1 MRTIG
6 FLPLILLP
14 LACASTA
21 PSPEL
26 VDARR
31 AYDEA
36 RVSRAATY
44 GPDRLLVAK
53 QALDRAESAHRD
65 DANSFEERRLAYV
78 ARRKAEYAKAYGNY
92 AMAKRDQEV
101 ARKTYMDKQDRLRRE
116 AEATAETRTKELE
129 DTRETLSSAQ
139 SRIAT
144 QQTDI
149 QKSKAELA
157 SEREARERAEQNAAA
172 AVASLRELA
181 QIKED
186 SRGTIITLDGAVLFV
201 TAKAEL
207 LPLAKQKL
215 DEVAKALTDLDAKQ
229 TITVEGHTD
238 SRGADDMNQ
247 KLSED
252 RANAVR
258 AYLVERGVKPERI
271 KAVGRG
277 ESTPITSNDTPEGR
291 ANNRRVEI
299 VIGKG

>member
-1 MRTIG
+1 MKTAG
-6 FLPLILLP
+6 FFPLLLLP
-14 LACASTA
+14 LACASTS

-31 AYDEA
+31 AYDNA

-44 GPDRLLVAK
+44 GPDRVLVAK
-53 QALDRAESAHRD
+53 QALDRAEAAHRD
-65 DANSFEERRLAYV
+65 DSGSFEERRLAYI
-78 ARRKAEYAKAYGNY
+78 ARRKAEYAQAYGNY
-92 AMAKRDQEV
+92 ALSKRDEEN
-101 ARKTYMDKQDRLRRE
+101 ARRAYMDKQDRLRRQ
-116 AEATAETRTKELE
+116 AEATAETRTRELE
-129 DTRETLSSAQ
+129 NTRENLNSAQ
-139 SRIAT
+139 S
-144 QQTDI
+144 DI
-149 QKSKAELA
+149 QKGKAELA
-157 SEREARERAEQNAAA
+157 SEREARLKAEQNAAA

-181 QIKED
+181 QVKED

-201 TAKAEL
+201 TGKAEL

-238 SRGADDMNQ
+238 SRGADDMNL

-258 AYLVERGVKPERI
+258 AYLVERGVKPDRI
-271 KAVGRG
+271 KSVGRG
-277 ESTPITSNDTPEGR
+277 EATPIASNDTPEGR

-299 VIGKG
+299 VIGNKG

>member
-1 MRTIG
+1 MKTAG
-6 FLPLILLP
+6 FFPLLLLP
-14 LACASTA
+14 LACASTS

-31 AYDEA
+31 AYDDA

-44 GPDRLLVAK
+44 GPDRVLVAK
-53 QALDRAESAHRD
+53 QALDRAEAAHRD
-65 DANSFEERRLAYV
+65 DSGSFEERRLAYI
-78 ARRKAEYAKAYGNY
+78 ARRKAEYAQAYGNY
-92 AMAKRDQEV
+92 ALSKRDEEN
-101 ARKTYMDKQDRLRRE
+101 ARRAYMDKQDRLRRQ
-116 AEATAETRTKELE
+116 AEATAETRTRELE
-129 DTRETLSSAQ
+129 NTRENLNSAQ
-139 SRIAT
+139 S
-144 QQTDI
+144 DI
-149 QKSKAELA
+149 QKGKAELA
-157 SEREARERAEQNAAA
+157 SEREARLKAEQNAAA

-181 QIKED
+181 QVKED

-201 TAKAEL
+201 TGKAEL

-238 SRGADDMNQ
+238 SRGADDMNL

-258 AYLVERGVKPERI
+258 AYLVERGVKPDRI
-271 KAVGRG
+271 KSVGRG
-277 ESTPITSNDTPEGR
+277 EATPIASNDTPEGR

-299 VIGKG
+299 VIGNKG

>member
-6 FLPLILLP
+6 FLPLILLLP
-14 LACASTA
+14 LGCASTA

-78 ARRKAEYAKAYGNY
+78 ARRKAEFAKAYGNY
-92 AMAKRDQEV
+92 AMAKRDEEI
-101 ARKTYMDKQDRLRRE
+101 ARKTYMDKQDRLRRQ

-139 SRIAT
+139 SH
-144 QQTDI
+144 I
-149 QKSKAELA
+149 QKSTAELA
-157 SEREARERAEQNAAA
+157 TERAAREKAEKDAAA
-172 AVASLRELA
+172 AYASLRELA
-181 QIKED
+181 SIKED
-186 SRGTIITLDGAVLFV
+186 SRGTIITLDGSVLFV

-215 DEVAKALTDLDAKQ
+215 DEVAKALMDVDAKQ
-229 TITVEGHTD
+229 SIVVEGHTD

-277 ESTPITSNDTPEGR
+277 EATPIASNDTPEGR

-299 VIGKG
+299 VIGNKG

>member
-1 MRTIG
+1 MKTVG
-6 FLPLILLP
+6 LLPLILLP
-14 LACASTA
+14 LACASTG

-31 AYDEA
+31 AYDDA

-44 GPDRLLVAK
+44 GPDRLLIAK
-53 QALDRAESAHRD
+53 QALDRAEAAHRD
-65 DANSFEERRLAYV
+65 DAGSFEERRLSYV
-78 ARRKAEYAKAYGNY
+78 ARRKAEYAQAYGNY
-92 AMAKRDQEV
+92 ALAKRDQEV
-101 ARKTYMDKQDRLRRE
+101 ARKAYVDKQDRLRRQ
-116 AEATAETRTKELE
+116 AEATAENRTRELE
-129 DTRETLSSAQ
+129 DTRETLSS
-139 SRIAT
+139 RIAS

-157 SEREARERAEQNAAA
+157 MEREARLKAEQNAAA
-172 AVASLRELA
+172 AVQSLRELA

-186 SRGTIITLDGAVLFV
+186 ARGTIITLEGSVLFV
-201 TAKAEL
+201 SGKAEL

-215 DEVAKALTDLDAKQ
+215 DEVAKALTDLDPKQ

-252 RANAVR
+252 RASAVR
-258 AYLVERGVKPERI
+258 AYLVERGVKPDRI
-271 KAVGRG
+271 KSVGRG
-277 ESTPITSNDTPEGR
+277 ETNPVASNDTPEGR

-299 VIGKG
+299 VIGKQG

>member
-6 FLPLILLP
+6 FLPLILVP

-31 AYDEA
+31 AYDDA

-78 ARRKAEYAKAYGNY
+78 ARRKAEYAKVYGNY
-92 AMAKRDQEV
+92 AMAKRDEEV

-116 AEATAETRTKELE
+116 AETTAETRTKELE

-149 QKSKAELA
+149 NKSKAELA

-215 DEVAKALTDLDAKQ
+215 DEVAKALMDLDAKQ

-258 AYLVERGVKPERI
+258 AYLVERGVKPDRI
-271 KAVGRG
+271 KSVGRG
-277 ESTPITSNDTPEGR
+277 EGTPITSNDTPEGR

>member
-1 MRTIG
+1 MKTAG
-6 FLPLILLP
+6 YLPLILLP
-14 LACASTA
+14 LACASTS

-53 QALDRAESAHRD
+53 QALDRAEAAHRD
-65 DANSFEERRLAYV
+65 DANSFEERRLAYI
-78 ARRKAEYAKAYGNY
+78 ARRKAEYAQAYGNY
-92 AMAKRDQEV
+92 ALSKRDEES
-101 ARKTYMDKQDRLRRE
+101 ARKAYIDKQDRLRRQ
-116 AEATAETRTKELE
+116 AEATVETRTRELE
-129 DTRETLSSAQ
+129 DTRETLSSQQ
-139 SRIAT
+139 SV
-144 QQTDI
+144 I
-149 QKSKAELA
+149 QKSKTELA
-157 SEREARERAEQNAAA
+157 TEREARLKAEQNAAA
-172 AVASLRELA
+172 AVQSLKELA

-186 SRGTIITLDGAVLFV
+186 ARGTIITLDGSVLFV
-201 TAKAEL
+201 
-207 LPLAKQKL
+207 
-215 DEVAKALTDLDAKQ
+215 KQ

-252 RANAVR
+252 RASSVR

-271 KAVGRG
+271 KSVGRG
-277 ESTPITSNDTPEGR
+277 ESNPIASNDTPEGR

-299 VIGKG
+299 IIGSNKG

>member
-1 MRTIG
+1 MKTAVY
-6 FLPLILLP
+6 LPLILLP
-14 LACASTA
+14 LACASTS

-31 AYDEA
+31 AYDDA

-53 QALDRAESAHRD
+53 QALDRAEAAHRD
-65 DANSFEERRLAYV
+65 DANSFEERRLAYI

-92 AMAKRDQEV
+92 ALSKRDEEV
-101 ARKTYMDKQDRLRRE
+101 ARKAYMDKQDRLRRQ
-116 AEATAETRTKELE
+116 AEATVETRTRELE
-129 DTRETLSSAQ
+129 DTREHIASQQ
-139 SRIAT
+139 S
-144 QQTDI
+144 DI

-157 SEREARERAEQNAAA
+157 SEREARLKAEQNAAA
-172 AVASLRELA
+172 AVQSLKELA

-186 SRGTIITLDGAVLFV
+186 ARGTIITLDGAVLFV
-201 TAKAEL
+201 TGKAEL

-252 RANAVR
+252 RAGAVR

-271 KAVGRG
+271 KSVGRG
-277 ESTPITSNDTPEGR
+277 EANPIASNDTPEGR

-299 VIGKG
+299 VIGSNKG

>member
-1 MRTIG
+1 MKTAG
-6 FLPLILLP
+6 YLPLILLP
-14 LACASTA
+14 LACASTS

-53 QALDRAESAHRD
+53 QALDRAEAAHRD
-65 DANSFEERRLAYV
+65 DANSFEERRLAYI
-78 ARRKAEYAKAYGNY
+78 ARRKAEYAQAYGNY
-92 AMAKRDQEV
+92 ALSKRDEES
-101 ARKTYMDKQDRLRRE
+101 ARKAYIDKQDRLRRH
-116 AEATAETRTKELE
+116 AEATVETRTRELE
-129 DTRETLSSAQ
+129 DTRETLSSQQ
-139 SRIAT
+139 SV
-144 QQTDI
+144 I
-149 QKSKAELA
+149 QKSKTELA
-157 SEREARERAEQNAAA
+157 TEREARLKAEQNAAA
-172 AVASLRELA
+172 AVQSLKELA

-186 SRGTIITLDGAVLFV
+186 ARGTIITLDGSVLFV
-201 TAKAEL
+201 TGKAEL

-215 DEVAKALTDLDAKQ
+215 DEVAKALIDLDAKQ

-252 RANAVR
+252 RASSVR

-271 KAVGRG
+271 KSVGRG
-277 ESTPITSNDTPEGR
+277 ESNPIASNDTPEGR

-299 VIGKG
+299 IIGSNKG

>member
-1 MRTIG
+1 MKTVG
-6 FLPLILLP
+6 FFPLLLLP
-14 LACASTA
+14 LACASTS

-31 AYDEA
+31 AYDDA

-53 QALDRAESAHRD
+53 QALDRAEAAHRD
-65 DANSFEERRLAYV
+65 DSGSFEERRLAYI
-78 ARRKAEYAKAYGNY
+78 ARRKAEYAQAYGNY
-92 AMAKRDQEV
+92 ALSKRDEEM
-101 ARKTYMDKQDRLRRE
+101 ARKAYMDKQDRLRRE
-116 AEATAETRTKELE
+116 AEATAETRTRELE
-129 DTRETLSSAQ
+129 NTRENLNSA
-139 SRIAT
+139 
-144 QQTDI
+144 QTDI
-149 QKSKAELA
+149 QKGKAELA
-157 SEREARERAEQNAAA
+157 SEREARLKAEQNAAA

-181 QIKED
+181 QVKED
-186 SRGTIITLDGAVLFV
+186 SRGTIITLEGAVLFV
-201 TAKAEL
+201 SGKAEL

-238 SRGADDMNQ
+238 SRGADDMNL

-258 AYLVERGVKPERI
+258 AYLVERGVKPDRI
-271 KAVGRG
+271 KSVGRG
-277 ESTPITSNDTPEGR
+277 EATPIASNDTPEGR

-299 VIGKG
+299 VIGNKG

>member
-1 MRTIG
+1 MKTAG
-6 FLPLILLP
+6 YLPLILLP
-14 LACASTA
+14 LACASTS

-53 QALDRAESAHRD
+53 QALDRAEAAHRD
-65 DANSFEERRLAYV
+65 DANSFEERRLAYI
-78 ARRKAEYAKAYGNY
+78 ARRKAEYAQAYGNY
-92 AMAKRDQEV
+92 ALSKRDEEN
-101 ARKTYMDKQDRLRRE
+101 ARKAYIDKQDRLRRQ
-116 AEATAETRTKELE
+116 AEATAETRTRELE
-129 DTRETLSSAQ
+129 DTRETVSSQQ
-139 SRIAT
+139 SV
-144 QQTDI
+144 I
-149 QKSKAELA
+149 QKSKTELA
-157 SEREARERAEQNAAA
+157 TEREARLKAEQNAAA
-172 AVASLRELA
+172 AVQSLKELA

-186 SRGTIITLDGAVLFV
+186 ARGTIITLDGAVLFV
-201 TAKAEL
+201 TGKAEL

-252 RANAVR
+252 RASSVR

-271 KAVGRG
+271 KSIGRG
-277 ESTPITSNDTPEGR
+277 ESNPIASNDTPEGR

-299 VIGKG
+299 VIGSNKG

>member
-1 MRTIG
+1 MKTAG

-14 LACASTA
+14 LACASTT

-53 QALDRAESAHRD
+53 QALDRAEAAYRD
-65 DANSFEERRLAYV
+65 DAGSFEERRLAYI
-78 ARRKAEYAKAYGNY
+78 ARRKAEYAQAYGNY
-92 AMAKRDQEV
+92 ALAKRDEEI
-101 ARKTYMDKQDRLRRE
+101 ARRAYIEKQDRLRRE
-116 AEATAETRTKELE
+116 AEATVETRTRELE
-129 DTRETLSSAQ
+129 NTRQNLNSA
-139 SRIAT
+139 
-144 QQTDI
+144 QTDI
-149 QKSKAELA
+149 QKSRAELA
-157 SEREARERAEQNAAA
+157 SEREARMKAEQNLAA
-172 AVASLRELA
+172 AVASLKEMA

-201 TAKAEL
+201 SGKAEL

-215 DEVAKALTDLDAKQ
+215 DDVAKALTDLDPKQ

-238 SRGADDMNQ
+238 SRGADDMNL
-247 KLSED
+247 KLSEE

-258 AYLVERGVKPERI
+258 AYLVERGVKPDRI
-271 KAVGRG
+271 KSVGRG
-277 ESTPITSNDTPEGR
+277 EANPVATNDTPEGR

-299 VIGKG
+299 VINKG

>member
-1 MRTIG
+1 MKTVG
-6 FLPLILLP
+6 YLPLILLP
-14 LACASTA
+14 LACASA
-21 PSPEL
+21 GPSPEL
-26 VDARR
+26 IDARR

-65 DANSFEERRLAYV
+65 DAGSFEERRLAYI
-78 ARRKAEYAKAYGNY
+78 ARRKAEYAQAYGSY
-92 AMAKRDQEV
+92 ALSKHDEEV
-101 ARKTYMDKQDRLRRE
+101 ARKAYMDKQDRLRRE
-116 AEATAETRTKELE
+116 AEATAETRTRELE
-129 DTRETLSSAQ
+129 DTRETLSS
-139 SRIAT
+139 RIAS
-144 QQTDI
+144 QQSDI

-157 SEREARERAEQNAAA
+157 MEREARQKAEQNAAA
-172 AVASLRELA
+172 AVQSLKELA

-186 SRGTIITLDGAVLFV
+186 ARGTIITLEGSVLFV
-201 TAKAEL
+201 TGKAEL

-215 DEVAKALTDLDAKQ
+215 DQVAKALTDLDPKQ

-252 RANAVR
+252 RASAVR
-258 AYLVERGVKPERI
+258 AYLVERGVKADRI
-271 KAVGRG
+271 KSVGRG
-277 ESTPITSNDTPEGR
+277 EGNPVASNDTPEGR

-299 VIGKG
+299 VIGNKG

>member
-1 MRTIG
+1 
-6 FLPLILLP
+6 
-14 LACASTA
+14 
-21 PSPEL
+21 
-26 VDARR
+26 
-31 AYDEA
+31 
-36 RVSRAATY
+36 
-44 GPDRLLVAK
+44 VAK

-78 ARRKAEYAKAYGNY
+78 ARRKAEYAKVYGNY

-101 ARKTYMDKQDRLRRE
+101 ARKTYTDKQDRLRRE

-215 DEVAKALTDLDAKQ
+215 DEVAKALMDLDAKQ

-258 AYLVERGVKPERI
+258 AYLVERGVKPDRI
-271 KAVGRG
+271 KSVGRG
-277 ESTPITSNDTPEGR
+277 ESTPLTSNDTPEGR